1 MKKNNFSKIKD
12 PVIVWRNRAT
22 FMGAMPVFLL
32 SLCLIGIVH
41 SILGVLLG
49 ILIVGASESI
59 STPYVPGQFVSF
71 EDGGIDLGQRTDGYY
86 YKIVHMV
93 DTEPGRTGHIDIDY
107 VVLKKMGETPKVS
120 PFRYFPESGQLNPYL
135 VSNNLSTDDFSDMIK
150 NDMIEQ
156 NPEYFEDRKDMFF
169 SVIDMDTDILKTP
182 DDYDYEEFVWKSK
195 VVLLGL
201 VAYSIWFISALKI
214 LISVTEGISS
224 IIALFMY
231 FIFSDI
237 YKSYTPKEKKVN

>member
-1 MKKNNFSKIKD
+1 MKKNNFSQIKD

-93 DTEPGRTGHIDIDY
+93 DTEPGRDGHIDY

-195 VVLLGL
+195 VVLLAL

-231 FIFSDI
+231 LIFSDI

>member
-12 PVIVWRNRAT
+12 PVIAWRNRAT

-93 DTEPGRTGHIDIDY
+93 DTEPGMAGHIDIDY

-195 VVLLGL
+195 IVLLGL